1 MPSKH
6 PRIVAPALGLVLA
19 WGAAAPGAPEPL
31 RLEDCL
37 ERALAH
43 NPRLL
48 AAHELRHAAEARVTQ
63 ARAIPQPTLDYDSD
77 MQPEIFDLDDSGETY
92 LGLSQT
98 LEFPGRRSLRI
109 KIAREESAA
118 VAEDVESGRHEL
130 IFEVKTAFYDLLLAE
145 QQREH
150 ARRNL
155 ELASEFKELAAVR
168 YETGDVARVEILRA
182 EVELARTQSELRRA
196 ENDTVAAAARLGLLL
211 GGGIAEPLTVDGG
224 LRRPPFEA
232 DAEELVAQALATRPE
247 VRALRHARV
256 REELAAKQA
265 RRSALPDVD
274 LGVAQHRID
283 GEGSFWDVTVS
294 VPLPVF
300 RQQLRGELAEARAN
314 QEAVKLELEH
324 LEQTVALEV
333 RAAHRAAITAREQIE
348 LFNEELLA
356 EAREVYDMYL
366 FSYREGE
373 IGGIEL
379 IEARRSLIEARTSY
393 AVALYD
399 YAVAVAALERAVGQ
413 EVKGVHP

>member
-1 MPSKH
+1 MMTSKP

-19 WGAAAPGAPEPL
+19 WASAVLGAPETL
-31 RLEDCL
+31 SLEDCL

-48 AAHELRHAAEARVTQ
+48 ASHELRHAAEARVTQ
-63 ARAIPQPTLDYDSD
+63 ALAIPQPTLDYDSD
-77 MQPEIFDLDDSGETY
+77 MQPEVLDLDDSGETY

-98 LEFPGRRSLRI
+98 VEFPGRRSLRI

-118 VAEDVESGRHEL
+118 VVEEVESRRQEL
-130 IFEVKTAFYDLLLAE
+130 ILEVKTAFYALLLAE

-155 ELASEFKELAAVR
+155 ELASEFEELAAVR
-168 YETGDVARVEILRA
+168 YETGDVARVETMRA
-182 EVELARTQSELRRA
+182 EVELARARSELRQA
-196 ENDTVAAAARLGLLL
+196 LNEAALAAARLGFLL
-211 GGGIAEPLTVDGG
+211 GGGVAEPLTVDGD
-224 LRRPPFEA
+224 LRRPPLEA
-232 DAEELVAQALATRPE
+232 DEDELVAKALAARPE
-247 VRALRHARV
+247 VRALRHALA
-256 REELAAKQA
+256 REELAEKQA
-265 RRSALPDVD
+265 RRSVLPDVD
-274 LGVAQHRID
+274 LGVAEHRID

-294 VPLPVF
+294 VPVPIF
-300 RQQLRGELAEARAN
+300 RQQYRGELAEARAN
-314 QEAVKLELEH
+314 QGAVKFELEH

-333 RAAHRAAITAREQIE
+333 LEAHRAAVTARDQLD

-413 EVKGVHP
+413 AL